1 MKKMILY
8 LCFISLTFAGYG
20 QSRPE
25 WVAQR
30 PINTMYYIGI
40 GTASKADKDYM
51 QKAKQNALSDLVSE
65 IKVEVSSNSL
75 LSTMEN
81 EGEVKSV
88 FEETIRLNARESIQ
102 QFQLVESWQNDT
114 EYWVY
119 YQLNKFD
126 YEEYIEKRR
135 EQAIKQG
142 FDYWYKGQ
150 VALQQGDLMPAI
162 ELFVKGLEAIQPAI
176 NDELTCSYEGQT
188 MDVGR
193 ELYAALKGVFTGIT
207 ITTSPESVD
216 GKAFQAVEQPVVIS
230 VRKNGVGLRSLNL
243 KSAFIY
249 GAGQLSQNMTTDA
262 NGEVKM
268 HILNVT
274 SKLPRQE
281 IHVTIDEKP
290 FAGLSGSVFSGLVK
304 SVLNSGP
311 KGVVYVNIGQS
322 SMNAFIQTLVG
333 AEPAL
338 ERAVQSLLTNN
349 YFNVVKTPAT
359 ADVTVTLT
367 TNFKKGQ
374 KERGDMYDFINYYIS
389 VGVQII
395 NNRTDAAILVY
406 SIDNLQVTLAE
417 MTTLENAK
425 AAAIR
430 EAMKRLN
437 RELTLALKE
446 LNISTEGDIKVPV
459 DNTPVIT
466 PTRKPI
472 VVTPQ
477 VTVPTTPTK
486 PVVEKFIEGELVP
499 NVFVRYVGKKDWG
512 EKTIL
517 EFKVLNKTEED
528 YQLNLYLYDVKVI
541 NEKGEESKTERAKL
555 GSSENDWQV
564 KATIVPEVGVQ
575 LQLTVKKLTSA
586 KLVQI
591 SDQKGTVKLRDLP

>member
-374 KERGDMYDFINYYIS
+374 KERGDMYDFVNYYIS
-389 VGVQII
+389 VGVQIV
-395 NNRTDAAILVY
+395 NNRTAATILNY

-437 RELTLALKE
+437 RELALALKE

>member
-437 RELTLALKE
+437 RELALALKE

>member
-437 RELTLALKE
+437 RELALALKE

-486 PVVEKFIEGELVP
+486 LVVEKFIEGELVP